1 MPPTKRP
8 FPRFIA
14 DASQES
20 SPYGRWEERLRAEFA
35 RACEP
40 LADEAG
46 SALDL
51 ETVRWFPD
59 RAWGGRVYVPAVGRA
74 GEPTTAEDGEA
85 VLAEY
90 YGWVSYDPGGDADA
104 EAPADLRAKADFTDV
119 IAEDNPDW
127 RIDINDDVIG
137 SWRTDGGRGGDV
149 TLVWGLPLV
158 RGAVAAT
165 AELDGEPLDQAP
177 VTDGRFTVIAVDAVH
192 GFGDDLFLEVKLWDR
207 SVRELASESLYAE
220 SESDEEDEEDEGAE
234 GDSPP

>member
-14 DASQES
+14 DASLES

-35 RACEP
+35 AACEP
-40 LADEAG
+40 LAGEAG
-46 SALDL
+46 SALDP

-59 RAWGGRVYVPAVGRA
+59 RSWGGRVYVPVTGRA
-74 GEPTTAEDGEA
+74 AEAVTGEDGEA

-90 YGWVSYDPGGDADA
+90 YGWVSYAPGGEDGG
-104 EAPADLRAKADFTDV
+104 EAPDDLKSKIDFTDV
-119 IAEDNPDW
+119 TAEDNPEW
-127 RIDINDDVIG
+127 RIDLNDDVIG

-165 AELDGEPLDQAP
+165 AELDGEPIDQAP
-177 VTDGRFTVIAVDAVH
+177 VSDGRFTLIAVDAVH
-192 GFGDDLFLEVKLWDR
+192 GFGDDLFMEIKLWDR
-207 SVRELASESLYAE
+207 GVRELASESLYAE
-220 SESDEEDEEDEGAE
+220 PESGDEDPEDEEDSEPA
-234 GDSPP
+234 